1 MSRETDATRATR
13 LTARG
18 VVHISG
24 IRQVTAAQVRN
35 DGATDTDGA
44 ATPTVRDV
52 STMAIY
58 GVSSYGGGDKY
69 G

>member
-1 MSRETDATRATR
+1 MSRETDAIRATR

-18 VVHISG
+18 VIHIAG
-24 IRQVTAAQVRN
+24 IRSITAAQVRN

-52 STMAIY
+52 STVAIY